1 MNELRNVLEYL
12 PYSIQETIQKKINE
26 KLENELN
33 EIRLRTDKP
42 LILKFP
48 KEDLILEHIVKQEEV
63 LKSFEKICENSVY
76 SYKRQ
81 ICDGYITIRGGNR
94 VGIVG
99 SAVVEN
105 GQVININYISS
116 LNFRIAREKIG
127 CSDNMIKQIINY
139 ETNSIYNTLIISPPG
154 GGKTTLLRDIVRNLS
169 NGFEDFKGKTIG
181 VVDERGEIAAM
192 YKGIPQNNVGI
203 RTDVIDNMPKP
214 EAMRILVRS
223 MCPDIIACDEI
234 GSKEDADAIDY
245 AMCLGVK
252 GIFTAHGG
260 SIEEVKKNPELSKLF
275 NKNVF
280 ERIIL
285 SQGRSLATNLTFDIW
300 CRFCFVTK
308 EEFMEI
314 LRYILLIIIFSLST
328 AIGLM
333 LSKMYE
339 NRVIELKEFKN
350 ILNFIKTKI
359 KFTYEPLAEIFKQI
373 AESQATKTSIIF
385 DKMVEQIKYKQAK
398 VVWENCI
405 QEADISINQED
416 KDVLKKLGKLLG
428 QTDVEGQ
435 ISEIEVTENFLDM
448 QIEKAEEERKKNQK
462 LYKTLG
468 IVTGLVLVII
478 LL

>member
-12 PYSIQETIQKKINE
+12 PYSIQETIQKSINK
-26 KLENELN
+26 KLEDELN

-42 LILKFP
+42 LILKFA

-139 ETNSIYNTLIISPPG
+139 EINSIYNTLIISPPG

-234 GSKEDADAIDY
+234 GSKEDVDAIDY
-245 AMCLGVK
+245 AMCSGVK

-260 SIEEVKKNPELSKLF
+260 SIEEIKKNPELSKLF

-285 SQGRSLATNLTFDIW
+285 SQGRSLATNLTFNATV
-300 CRFCFVTK
+300 FFVTK